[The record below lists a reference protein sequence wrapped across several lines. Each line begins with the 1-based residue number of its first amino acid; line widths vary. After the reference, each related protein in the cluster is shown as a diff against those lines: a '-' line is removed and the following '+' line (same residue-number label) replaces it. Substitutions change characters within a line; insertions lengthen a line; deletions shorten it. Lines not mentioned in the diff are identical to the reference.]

1 MSQLIRLR
9 RQIKSIETTK
19 KITYAMR
26 LISMSLYGKLETQG
40 EPLAHYRQMLAKLFS
55 EITTVNVG
63 WDNPILFP
71 KDTSDSRPLIII
83 VASTKGLCGSFNST
97 LFRHIKRELELQ
109 GDQKPTFVTIGS
121 KSRNFVSDEG
131 LAASSKQFND
141 FNSSN
146 FLHIADDLTE
156 IITEAEEPFT
166 SVTFYSNFFRSFF
179 VQKPDATRIIPF
191 STEEL
196 PKEEGQPQSQ
206 PSEDIISELIWEQDP
221 HLVLDFL
228 SLRYLR
234 GSICHLLFQSLLA
247 EQASRFVAMD
257 NATSNADKFLERLTI
272 RYNKARQALITKELS
287 ELTASFG

>member
-26 LISMSLYGKLETQG
+26 LISMSLYGKLEKQG
-40 EPLAHYRQMLAKLFS
+40 KPLAHYRQTLAELFG
-55 EITTVNVG
+55 EVTNAGIG
-63 WDNPILFP
+63 WDNDILFP

-97 LFRHIKRELELQ
+97 LFRHIKRELELKDNQ
-109 GDQKPTFVTIGS
+109 TPTFVTVGW
-121 KSRNFVSDEG
+121 KSRNFVSDENFG
-131 LAASSKQFND
+131 EASKQFND

-146 FLHIADDLTE
+146 FLHIADDLTQL
-156 IITEAEEPFT
+156 ITQAETPFT

-179 VQKPDATRIIPF
+179 VQKPNATRIIPF
-191 STEEL
+191 SPEEV
-196 PKEEGQPQSQ
+196 PDGASKEVSGEDLLSQ
-206 PSEDIISELIWEQDP
+206 LIWEEDP
-221 HLVLDFL
+221 SDVLDFL

-234 GSICHLLFQSLLA
+234 GSICHLLFQSLLS

-257 NATSNADKFLERLTI
+257 NATSNADKFLDRLTI
-272 RYNKARQALITKELS
+272 RYNKARQSLITKELS